1 MANCYIIHSETLDR
15 FYTGVTTDL
24 VEERLVKHNDGSY
37 GAHRFTSKAS
47 DWQIFLII
55 ELTDYSHAVRLEKFI
70 KSQKSAKYIQ
80 NLKKYPE
87 LVDKIVL
94 RTK

>member
-1 MANCYIIHSETLDR
+1 MANCYIIHSESLNR
-15 FYTGVTTDL
+15 FYTGITTDS
-24 VEERLVKHNDGSY
+24 VEERLIKHNDGSY

-47 DWQIFLII
+47 DWKIFLII

-87 LVDKIVL
+87 LVEKIVL